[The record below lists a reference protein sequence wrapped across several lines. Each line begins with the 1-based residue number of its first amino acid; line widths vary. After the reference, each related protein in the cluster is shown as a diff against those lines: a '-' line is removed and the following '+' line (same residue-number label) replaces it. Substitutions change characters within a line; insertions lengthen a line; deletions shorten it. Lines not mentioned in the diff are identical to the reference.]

1 MLVGTIASLEQRA
14 SNMENRMKT
23 RILTAAMLMII
34 VAMPAAW
41 GQSAPRVTKSD
52 PTPPIAQEIDVDG
65 LPVQEL
71 RNKPVYD
78 RKKERIATISEVT
91 GTPGQMREAILYTG
105 GILGVGGKEVALPLE
120 KLSVAS
126 DGKLVLAM
134 TQDQLKL
141 LPKYR

>member
-1 MLVGTIASLEQRA
+1 
-14 SNMENRMKT
+14 MKT
-23 RILTAAMLMII
+23 RILTAAMLMSI

-41 GQSAPRVTKSD
+41 GQSAPRATKSD
-52 PTPPIAQEIDVDG
+52 PTHPIAQEIDVDG

-120 KLSVAS
+120 KLSVAA